1 MIFLVVQFSIKPL
14 KMSWY
19 FSHFRKK
26 PVASNAA
33 RRSFGP
39 TPRPLPRH
47 DRLGGGSDSSWELPL
62 ETIQLLGYS
71 CCRNPPYN
79 PIYIYIYLLWNEHLS
94 SNSLTCRYVILPMH
108 SHVSWKHLRSPARHF
123 RLRLALGGGRV
134 VSEPSFYPLLWPALS
149 GRNVEQRSTGLARWK
164 NNWLCSAAAVRFHIE
179 GFSFWLPLSHHSHW

>member
-1 MIFLVVQFSIKPL
+1 MPFSRIVRQLEAECNGSMRMQRQK
-14 KMSWY
+14 
-19 FSHFRKK
+19 RENIE
-26 PVASNAA
+26 V
-33 RRSFGP
+33 
-39 TPRPLPRH
+39 
-47 DRLGGGSDSSWELPL
+47 LGV
-62 ETIQLLGYS
+62 
-71 CCRNPPYN
+71 
-79 PIYIYIYLLWNEHLS
+79 WNEHLS

-179 GFSFWLPLSHHSHW
+179 GFSFWLPLWHHSQFIYIGIYIYI